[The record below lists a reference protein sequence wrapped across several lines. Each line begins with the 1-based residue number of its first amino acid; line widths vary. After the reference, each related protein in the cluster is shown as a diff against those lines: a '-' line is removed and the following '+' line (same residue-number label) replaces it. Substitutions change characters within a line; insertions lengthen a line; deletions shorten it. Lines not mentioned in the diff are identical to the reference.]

1 MAASWCSATLGEY
14 YPTAL
19 DAFEDW
25 STPASWRFLQRFPT
39 PQALQ
44 QAGKRRWENFLQ
56 VSHLWRD
63 DRDRFGGE
71 PQALQC
77 LAGTAPVTR
86 RTCKP
91 HSDPPRWPCH
101 QRWACDKHLRHAVHL
116 LAEKSLTQCAW
127 AEIYYRRH
135 REKGR
140 SHADTLRRLGQ
151 RWLKII
157 HRMWMD
163 RKPYDAM
170 LHKPKSTQTRLL
182 GTATQS
188 DLTTP
193 TKQYSLKTN
202 RTSSLV
208 LPLYRANH
216 FFSGIKK
223 VRHVRGPPRSERFQA
238 SFNGDNART
247 KW

>member
-1 MAASWCSATLGEY
+1 LAVIPITTSSALYRALAS
-14 YPTAL
+14 
-19 DAFEDW
+19 
-25 STPASWRFLQRFPT
+25 SWPPRL
-39 PQALQ
+39 LSEI
-44 QAGKRRWENFLQ
+44 G
-56 VSHLWRD
+56 D

-86 RTCKP
+86 RTGKP

-116 LAEKSLTQCAW
+116 LAEKSLTRCAW

-140 SHADTLRRLGQ
+140 SHADALRRLGQ

-163 RKPYDAM
+163 RKHYDAM
-170 LHKPKSTQTRLL
+170 LHNQNQLRHGSWVLQ
-182 GTATQS
+182 
-188 DLTTP
+188 
-193 TKQYSLKTN
+193 LK
-202 RTSSLV
+202 
-208 LPLYRANH
+208 A
-216 FFSGIKK
+216 I
-223 VRHVRGPPRSERFQA
+223 
-238 SFNGDNART
+238 
-247 KW
+247 